1 MNYPLRVGLTVTYD
15 QLALI
20 YKALEAV
27 KTLAALPSVDDLLED
42 TIELVDRALNDA
54 IR

>member
-1 MNYPLRVGLTVTYD
+1 MKDTLRVRLTVTYD

-20 YKALEAV
+20 YKSLEAV

-42 TIELVDRALNDA
+42 TIELVDQALIDA